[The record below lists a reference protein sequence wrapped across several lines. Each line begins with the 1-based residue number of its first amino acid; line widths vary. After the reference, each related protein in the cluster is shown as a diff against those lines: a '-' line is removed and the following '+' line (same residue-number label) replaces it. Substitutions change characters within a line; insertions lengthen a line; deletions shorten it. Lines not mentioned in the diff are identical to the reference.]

1 MGFIRQTSL
10 VNAFLADSKEDL
22 SSLPQTTMG
31 SICYVIDECREYICN
46 SKGKWIA
53 KRKGTEETVLDNYY
67 TKHEV
72 KEFVEELIEDVKV
85 EPLTTTEILAIT
97 MQNL

>member
-31 SICYVIDECREYICN
+31 SICYVIDEGREYICN

-53 KRKGTEETVLDNYY
+53 KRRGTEETVLEDYY
-67 TKHEV
+67 TKTEV
-72 KEFVEELIEDVKV
+72 VNVVENMIEDVKIY
-85 EPLTTTEILAIT
+85 PLTTTDILAIT